1 MKNNTSVI
9 TALALAASALT
20 VLAGNSNPK
29 LSTHRV
35 GSTNSPSSTPQR
47 RVTSVMSALDVNR
60 DGVISS
66 QEIAGAPGALL
77 KLDKNKDNEIS
88 SEELHP
94 VRRTSSAAN
103 GGTEAQRAKR
113 QPAPLL
119 AALDV
124 DGDGKLSG
132 QEMARA
138 SSALRKLDKNNDG
151 QLSRDEYQPARTASA
166 GKRVQESKVGKPENA
181 STAAVRHARAPKAMA
196 P

>member
-1 MKNNTSVI
+1 M

-20 VLAGNSNPK
+20 VLAGNTNPK

-66 QEIAGAPGALL
+66 QEIAGASGALL

-94 VRRTSSAAN
+94 VRRDAAN
-103 GGTEAQRAKR
+103 
-113 QPAPLL
+113 
-119 AALDV
+119 LDTARLC
-124 DGDGKLSG
+124 LSSDFG
-132 QEMARA
+132 VI
-138 SSALRKLDKNNDG
+138 STSGLRKL
-151 QLSRDEYQPARTASA
+151 RCICR
-166 GKRVQESKVGKPENA
+166 R
-181 STAAVRHARAPKAMA
+181 STWK
-196 P
+196 